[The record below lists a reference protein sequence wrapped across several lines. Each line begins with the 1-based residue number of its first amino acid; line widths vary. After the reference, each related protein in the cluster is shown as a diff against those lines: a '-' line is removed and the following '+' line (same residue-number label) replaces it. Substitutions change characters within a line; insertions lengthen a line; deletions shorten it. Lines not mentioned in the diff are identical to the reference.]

1 VADKKISELNEL
13 AQSEIADADVTP
25 VVDTSA
31 TETKKFSW
39 SSIKGALKSYFDT
52 IYEAIISVL
61 PISKGG
67 TGATTASG
75 ARTNLLPSQT
85 GNSGKFLKTDGSD
98 VLWDTP
104 PSGGFSSRARAYLSS
119 ANQSIPNITWTKVT
133 LNAEDYDGLGEFDS
147 TTNYRF
153 TAQAAGYYLVCAGAL
168 FITVPADKECYIA
181 IYKNGTRVST
191 TQLHSSHSGDVG
203 ATVADILY
211 LAAGDYVE
219 FWVYQNSGGDL
230 YIYEGASRTHMAVHR
245 IS

>member
-25 VVDTSA
+25 IVDTSA

-67 TGATTASG
+67 TGASTASG

-104 PSGGFSSRARAYLSS
+104 PSGGFSSRARAYLS
-119 ANQSIPNITWTKVT
+119 AVQSIPNGSWTKIN
-133 LNAEDYDGLGEFDS
+133 LDAKNYDGLGEFD
-147 TTNYRF
+147 TVNHRF
-153 TAQAAGYYLVCAGAL
+153 TAQSAGYYAVSAVVSFAANATGIRSLM
-168 FITVPADKECYIA
+168 
-181 IYKNGTRVST
+181 IYKNGSYNTSGQQTNAVSGNWTRLS
-191 TQLHSSHSGDVG
+191 LS
-203 ATVADILY
+203 DIVY
-211 LAAGDYVE
+211 LAAGDYLE
-219 FWVYQNSGGDL
+219 LYAYQTSGTALDTDAG
-230 YIYEGASRTHMAVHR
+230 SVVVFMAVHR